1 MAFVQPDYDKIFAS
15 GAAVGEILNWPSLD
29 YLRGWG
35 YLGESEPPPMEFFN
49 RLQNESDL
57 KAQYLFEA
65 GNIRKKSTLYKVGEI
80 ATTPNLSSKY
90 WLVCTVEGTTGEN
103 EPTWSDIENTII
115 TDGTCKWRIT
125 AKTSTGITVSEDEP
139 ENPIDNTLWLAL
151 QGSSEIA
158 ELKYRTLNKK

>member
-65 GNIRKKSTLYKVGEI
+65 SNIRKKSTLYKVGEI
-80 ATTPNLSSKY
+80 ATTPNISSKY

-103 EPTWSDIENTII
+103 EPTWSDVENTII
-115 TDGTCKWRIT
+115 TDGTCKWRIA
-125 AKTSTGITVSEDEP
+125 AKSGIAIVVSDTQP
-139 ENPIDNTLWLAL
+139 AN
-151 QGSSEIA
+151 QA
-158 ELKYRTLNKK
+158 EGDIWIGV